1 MSKYIFDIDANIAFK
16 FTDSKQPEYSIK
28 EMYMISPLVPI
39 YDDTKEYGFGLS
51 DFDDL
56 PSNRNVMADQHYE
69 KSTDKNII
77 PQPMLP

>member
-1 MSKYIFDIDANIAFK
+1 
-16 FTDSKQPEYSIK
+16 
-28 EMYMISPLVPI
+28 MYMISPLVPI
-39 YDDTKEYGFGLS
+39 YDDTREYGFGLS